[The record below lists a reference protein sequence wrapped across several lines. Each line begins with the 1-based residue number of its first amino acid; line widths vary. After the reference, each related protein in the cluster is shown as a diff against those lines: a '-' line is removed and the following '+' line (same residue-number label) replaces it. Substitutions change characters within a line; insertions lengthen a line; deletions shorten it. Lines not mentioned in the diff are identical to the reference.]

1 MQFKSKLSQRIILSV
16 VLLTTIVSGLFAIGL
31 TATIHY
37 VEKSLVTSELQ
48 KDFARVF
55 EDYQDGRELRLDEG
69 SAFFPAGPTL
79 PDYLRSIPTGYTE
92 IVLDNRDHAFY
103 VYHLVKGETSYFLVK
118 DQRSFEKAE
127 IVLQRAVWSGFV
139 FCVLASFVLGVFMVK
154 RVIAPVRKLTRQV
167 VNRGIFKEQP
177 PPSLAS
183 EHANDEVGAL
193 AKAFDSTF
201 ARLQQALRREVLF
214 TNDVSHELRTP
225 LMVIQ
230 SACEILVAKKELDG
244 YARQRIESIRRAVK
258 KMKSLVEAFL
268 ALARG
273 EDTPSEMATLDA
285 IVQSEFSTW
294 QQLAEQ
300 KKNRLLVQQEMAIT
314 ASKGVEYRAVLLRTV
329 IDNLIRNAVHH
340 TAEGEIVLVL
350 KAAGFEVRDTG
361 SGIAIDE
368 ITKVFKPY
376 YRGTASH
383 REGLGLGLSLV
394 QRICEREH
402 WSIVLEQNQPQGC
415 CFRVN
420 LE

>member
-177 PPSLAS
+177 PSLAS

-314 ASKGVEYRAVLLRTV
+314 ASKGVEYRTVLLRTV

>member
-55 EDYQDGRELRLDEG
+55 EDYQDGRELRLNEG

-127 IVLQRAVWSGFV
+127 IVLQRAVWGGFV

-167 VNRGIFKEQP
+167 VNRGIFKEQ

-314 ASKGVEYRAVLLRTV
+314 ASKGVEYRTVLLRTV

>member
-167 VNRGIFKEQP
+167 VNRGIFKEQ